1 MPNTFEEWWYFL
13 MDSAPVNFPS
23 FKTVVSWALFLYI
36 TVFVIFD
43 FKINIQDHIK
53 PTVSSR
59 TRRLLEERG
68 QAGLSPEQFVS
79 ACESEWKNLHASL
92 NLLDSIASA
101 KIVNRKLQLKLSLI
115 NSFKD

>member
-1 MPNTFEEWWYFL
+1 
-13 MDSAPVNFPS
+13 
-23 FKTVVSWALFLYI
+23 
-36 TVFVIFD
+36 
-43 FKINIQDHIK
+43 
-53 PTVSSR
+53 
-59 TRRLLEERG
+59 
-68 QAGLSPEQFVS
+68 LSPEQFVS